1 MVWEQNYRTGHS
13 EVESTEDL
21 EVPVMR
27 YGQLVMGPA
36 GSGKVGCYVYVVL
49 YCLKNI
55 ITSPPLPPPPYSH
68 SNPCPV
74 DLLQHHGEAL

>member
-55 ITSPPLPPPPYSH
+55 ITSPPLPPPLLSLQ
-68 SNPCPV
+68 PV
-74 DLLQHHGEAL
+74 SSRPIAAPW